1 CNCRNYA
8 SLPAMD
14 MIALTFYAAVC
25 GILSLFAPRLGGMV
39 TRLFVGAGVGVVAA
53 SVLPVVR
60 AVTGAY

>member
-1 CNCRNYA
+1 
-8 SLPAMD
+8 MD